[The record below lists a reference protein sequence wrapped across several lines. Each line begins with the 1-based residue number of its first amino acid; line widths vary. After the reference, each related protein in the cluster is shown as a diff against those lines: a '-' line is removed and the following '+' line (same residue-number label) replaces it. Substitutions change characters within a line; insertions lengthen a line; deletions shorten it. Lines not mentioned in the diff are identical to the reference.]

1 MSLQICPRTAQDG
14 RAELNKLGK
23 VLVVGAGPAG
33 MMAAVKAAENG
44 ASVTLLEKTERVGK
58 KMAIT
63 GKGRCN
69 MTNAASVQ
77 EIIKNIPG
85 NGAFLNSAIRFFDN
99 GDVVA
104 FFENQG
110 VPTVTERGGR
120 VFPASSKASDAV
132 DALLRRLHELHV
144 AVRLRAEVRGLMAED
159 GRVSGVRLSS
169 GEVIAADAVIVATGG
184 ASYPRT
190 GSTGDGFRMAEAV
203 GHTVETP
210 TPALVPLETEE
221 DWPKALSGLSLKN
234 VRVRLFSDS
243 EPREKIGEAFGEMM
257 FTHFGVTGPIILTLS
272 RAAAMYLRTQETLD
286 MELDL
291 KPALDAET
299 LEKRVQRD
307 FETYKNK
314 QVKNAMVDLLPARLI
329 APVLDLAYID
339 EGKPVHQI
347 TRAERL
353 RVVEVLKRL
362 PLTISRTRPID
373 EAIVTAGGV
382 SVRELNP
389 KTMESKLVRGLYFAG
404 EVADVDGFT
413 GGYNLQAA
421 FSMGAAAGTWS
432 AKMSEE

>member
-1 MSLQICPRTAQDG
+1 M
-14 RAELNKLGK
+14 GK

-33 MMAAVKAAENG
+33 MMAAIKAAENG
-44 ASVTLLEKTERVGK
+44 ASVTLLEKMDRVGR

-69 MTNAASVQ
+69 MTNAAPVP

-99 GDVVA
+99 EDVIA
-104 FFENQG
+104 FFENAG

-132 DALLRRLHELHV
+132 DALLHRLHELDVTIRLH
-144 AVRLRAEVRGLMAED
+144 ATVRDLLLTGDGCVR
-159 GRVSGVRLSS
+159 GVRLSS
-169 GEVIAADAVIVATGG
+169 GEEIFADAVIVATGG

-203 GHTVETP
+203 GHTIEPP
-210 TPALVPLETEE
+210 TPALVPLETDEE
-221 DWPKALSGLSLKN
+221 WPWELTGLSLKN
-234 VRVRLFSDS
+234 IRFRLFSEV
-243 EPREKIGEAFGEMM
+243 EPPEKIGEAFGEMM

-272 RAAAMYLRTQETLD
+272 RAAAIYLRTHDFLSAEI
-286 MELDL
+286 DL
-291 KPALDAET
+291 KPALDEDT

-307 FETYKNK
+307 FEQYRNK

-339 EGKPVHQI
+339 EEKPVHQI

-353 RVVEVLKRL
+353 RIVETLKHL
-362 PLTISRTRPID
+362 PLTITRTRPID

-382 SVRELNP
+382 SVKELNP
-389 KTMESKLVRGLYFAG
+389 KTMESKLVKGLYFVG

-421 FSMGAAAGTWS
+421 FSMGAAAGTWA
-432 AKMSEE
+432 AKKCEE

>member
-1 MSLQICPRTAQDG
+1 M
-14 RAELNKLGK
+14 GK

-69 MTNAASVQ
+69 MTNAASVP

-272 RAAAMYLRTQETLD
+272 RAAAMYLRTHEALD

-314 QVKNAMVDLLPARLI
+314 QIKNAMVDLLPARLI

-353 RVVEVLKRL
+353 RVVEALKRL

-432 AKMSEE
+432 AKKSEE

>member
-1 MSLQICPRTAQDG
+1 M
-14 RAELNKLGK
+14 GK

-33 MMAAVKAAENG
+33 MMAAIKAAENG
-44 ASVTLLEKTERVGK
+44 SAVTLLEKTERVGK

-69 MTNAASVQ
+69 MTNAASIP
-77 EIIKNIPG
+77 EIIQNIPG

-99 GDVVA
+99 QDVIA
-104 FFENQG
+104 FFEDEG

-120 VFPASSKASDAV
+120 VFPASSRAADAV
-132 DALLRRLHELHV
+132 DAMLRRLHELHV
-144 AVRLRAEVRGLMAED
+144 GVRLRAEVRDILMED
-159 GRVSGVRLSS
+159 GRATGARLSS
-169 GEVIAADAVIVATGG
+169 GEEIPADAVIVATGG

-203 GHTVETP
+203 GHTIETP

-221 DWPKALSGLSLKN
+221 DWPKELTGLSLRN
-234 VRVRLFSDS
+234 VRVRLFSED
-243 EPREKIGEAFGEMM
+243 EPPEKLGEAFGEMM

-272 RAAAMYLRTQETLD
+272 RIAAMYLRTHDYISAEI
-286 MELDL
+286 DL
-291 KPALDAET
+291 KPALDEDT
-299 LEKRVQRD
+299 LEKRIQRD
-307 FETYKNK
+307 FEKYKNK
-314 QVKNAMVDLLPARLI
+314 QVKNAAVDLLPARLI

-339 EGKPVHQI
+339 EAKPVHQI

-353 RVVEVLKRL
+353 RLVEALKRL
-362 PLTISRTRPID
+362 PLTIVRTRPID

-382 SVRELNP
+382 SVKELNP
-389 KTMESKLVRGLYFAG
+389 KTMESKLVRGLYFVG

-421 FSMGAAAGTWS
+421 FSMGAAAGTWAARS
-432 AKMSEE
+432 VEQVECES

>member
-1 MSLQICPRTAQDG
+1 M
-14 RAELNKLGK
+14 GK
-23 VLVVGAGPAG
+23 VIVIGAGPAG
-33 MMAAVKAAENG
+33 MMAAIKAAENG

-69 MTNAASVQ
+69 MTNAASIP
-77 EIIKNIPG
+77 EIIQNIPG

-99 GDVVA
+99 QDVIA
-104 FFENQG
+104 FFEDEG

-120 VFPASSKASDAV
+120 VFPASSRAADAV
-132 DALLRRLHELHV
+132 DAMLRRLHELRV
-144 AVRLRAEVRGLMAED
+144 GVRLRAEVRDLLTED
-159 GRVSGVRLSS
+159 GRATGARLSS
-169 GEVIAADAVIVATGG
+169 GEEISADAVIVATGG

-190 GSTGDGFRMAEAV
+190 GSTGDGFRMAEAL
-203 GHTVETP
+203 GHTIETP

-221 DWPKALSGLSLKN
+221 DWPKELTGLSLKN
-234 VRVRLFSDS
+234 VRVRLFSED
-243 EPREKIGEAFGEMM
+243 EPPEKLGEAFGEMM

-272 RAAAMYLRTQETLD
+272 RVAAMYLRTHDFISAEI
-286 MELDL
+286 DL
-291 KPALDAET
+291 KPALDEDT
-299 LEKRVQRD
+299 LEKRIQRD
-307 FETYKNK
+307 FEKYKNK
-314 QVKNAMVDLLPARLI
+314 QVKNAAVDLLPARLI

-339 EGKPVHQI
+339 EAKPVHQI

-353 RVVEVLKRL
+353 RLVETLKHL
-362 PLTISRTRPID
+362 PLTILRTRPID

-382 SVRELNP
+382 SVKELNP
-389 KTMESKLVRGLYFAG
+389 KTMESKLVKGLYFVG

-432 AKMSEE
+432 AKGT